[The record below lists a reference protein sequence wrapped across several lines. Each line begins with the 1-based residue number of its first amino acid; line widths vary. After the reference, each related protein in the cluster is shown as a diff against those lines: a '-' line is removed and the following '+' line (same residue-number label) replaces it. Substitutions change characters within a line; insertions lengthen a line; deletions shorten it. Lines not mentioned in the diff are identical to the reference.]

1 MMLKYLRQS
10 LAAII
15 FFVSII
21 VIVNLML
28 ITSTAL
34 NKTYHEIVYLNILLL
49 VIALAFGLAGYFRFE
64 ARFHRLKLALRQGG
78 DIDSLLPRDRDFVSQ
93 IIREIAEAKNRQCE
107 KLVAASRQ
115 NLDELL
121 DYMTKWVH
129 EIKIP
134 ISVSELI
141 LEKSGEDHWPAADDL
156 RVELARTRFLVN
168 QVLHAGKAAD
178 YSQNLSIAE
187 LNLKGPVVDAI
198 KRGGVFFRKK
208 NIEIIA
214 RDLNFTVM
222 NDEKWVAYI
231 LDQIL
236 HNAGKYTGKN
246 GRIEIRAEEDP
257 RAVKLSIRDNGIG
270 IRPED
275 QKRIFDKGF
284 TGGNGR
290 RTAKSTGMGLYYA
303 KKMANKLGIGIHVR
317 SQQNKYTEFV
327 LSFYKL
333 RDYYQSDMNVT

>member
-1 MMLKYLRQS
+1 MMIKYLKQS
-10 LAAII
+10 LATII
-15 FFVSII
+15 FFVSTI

-28 ITSTAL
+28 ITSTDL

-49 VIALAFGLAGYFRFE
+49 IVALAFGLAGYFRFK

-78 DIDSLLPRDRDFVSQ
+78 DIDSLLPQDRDFVSQ
-93 IIREIAEAKNRQCE
+93 IIREVVGAKNRQCE
-107 KLVAASRQ
+107 KLVTASRQ

-141 LEKSGEDHWPAADDL
+141 LEQSGEDHRPAADDL

-187 LNLKGPVVDAI
+187 FNLKGPVVDAI

-257 RAVKLSIRDNGIG
+257 RAVKLSIRDI
-270 IRPED
+270 
-275 QKRIFDKGF
+275 
-284 TGGNGR
+284 
-290 RTAKSTGMGLYYA
+290 
-303 KKMANKLGIGIHVR
+303 GIGIHVR
-317 SQQNKYTEFV
+317 SQQNNYTEFV

-333 RDYYQSDMNVT
+333 RDYCQGDINVT

>member
-15 FFVSII
+15 CFVSSII
-21 VIVNLML
+21 IVNLIL

-34 NKTYHEIVYLNILLL
+34 NKTIHEIVYLNILLL
-49 VIALAFGLAGYFRFE
+49 LVALAFGLAGYFRFK

-78 DIDSLLPRDRDFVSQ
+78 DIDSLLPQDRDFISQ
-93 IIREIAEAKNRQCE
+93 IIREIAEVKNKQCE
-107 KLVAASRQ
+107 KLVTASRQ
-115 NLDELL
+115 DLDELL

-141 LEKSGEDHWPAADDL
+141 LEHTGEDLQPAAADL
-156 RVELARTRFLVN
+156 RVELARIKFLVS

-178 YSQNLSIAE
+178 YSQNLSVAE
-187 LNLKGPVVDAI
+187 FNLKRLVVDAV
-198 KRGGVFFRKK
+198 KRGGVLFREK

-222 NDEKWVAYI
+222 NDEKWVTYI

-246 GRIEIRAEEDP
+246 GRIEIRATEDP
-257 RAVKLSIRDNGIG
+257 RAVKLSIWDNGAG
-270 IRPED
+270 ICQED
-275 QKRIFDKGF
+275 QRRIFDKGF
-284 TGGNGR
+284 TGENGR

-303 KKMANKLGIGIHVR
+303 KKMANKLGIGIQVR
-317 SQQNKYTEFV
+317 SRQNEYTEFV

-333 RDYYQSDMNVT
+333 RDYCQSDINVT